1 MDSRLRGKDGYGRVL
16 QRSPEGERFKAA
28 ARGGK
33 AGGEGAHEGRPYGSE
48 GARRGRP
55 GYSSLGASQMVWYW
69 LPVMAAANSAV
80 SSWWSSA
87 MTSSKVFDI
96 SG

>member
-1 MDSRLRGKDGYGRVL
+1 MDSRVRGNDGRWRCWAKVSGR
-16 QRSPEGERFKAA
+16 GE
-28 ARGGK
+28 
-33 AGGEGAHEGRPYGSE
+33 AGGEGAHKGRPYGT
-48 GARRGRP
+48 ALAAP
-55 GYSSLGASQMVWYW
+55 AAGYSSLGASQMVWYW

-80 SSWWSSA
+80 SSSWSSA

>member
-28 ARGGK
+28 ARGGE
-33 AGGEGAHEGRPYGSE
+33 AGGEGAHKGRPYGRAL
-48 GARRGRP
+48 GAP
-55 GYSSLGASQMVWYW
+55 TAGYSSLGASQMVWYW

-80 SSWWSSA
+80 SSSWSSA
-87 MTSSKVFDI
+87 MTSSNVFDI